1 MAYRPI
7 SLMPGGFAVAPE
19 ATNPM
24 RGLRLRLCALHF
36 GVPAE
41 PKAEKGHVPS
51 RVDAIF
57 DALAVELLKEAF
69 IIVIPAAQDSTS
81 KPILARTTA
90 TGQLVWIAEKDL
102 GGAPPA
108 SPANDVFLE
117 AGKTYYYFWTRHGQ
131 LCRKLWKLVK
141 ENATSAIADNP
152 FYLLQTEY
160 QGSPPDFHGLG
171 LKEHHH
177 AKMSL
182 LFPPTDGA
190 KQAQTTGR
198 SVPLPSKL
206 LRGDQISKLSP
217 QGGAIEATA
226 SYAIARTDSVAVLF
240 LADVITALAN
250 DILVKT
256 AEDRAA
262 LESVRDIVTKVTEDE
277 VVEQLQEELMRGD
290 YFGHYFCR
298 GDWHKAYYPYAHRC
312 AKKKVPRKLFAE
324 AVDASNDSSA
334 WQDAALQIASEYS
347 IRHPDYPKAQDTAD
361 KRLARN
367 NFWKVQVEPVLKI
380 YDCYT
385 FGFEHVGA
393 AWYTRLEGVRLA
405 NERKLRTLKQLTS
418 DLMRKRASY
427 KRLLQ
432 ELDAHFSD
440 DFEQRRETHTRY
452 LELAVASEYR
462 WWDEFDS
469 GFFAGIKPYTDWLST
484 NTSKI
489 NDLLTSY
496 FGDPKGIVEFNNF
509 LKENVNEFER
519 MFKKMD
525 EFDNHFGGKKV
536 TRNFVDGTKFE
547 VDFKN
552 NKLRITTPKEGI
564 EEIGPLYFVVKT
576 TKEQT
581 LVRQEKQILRKGRVR
596 IKKVEMKSRTTMAIV
611 PEMPFKK
618 IHTVPLWLGAFGD
631 TLALVVTISQL
642 GNDLNKAEGITEQID
657 VLGKTAGGVFSAIGS
672 VSDAINYTFVCTTKI
687 PWLLRVANPISKGV
701 ELIYNFKEGY
711 RLLTFGDESEI
722 VAALE
727 RGDSCDAFL
736 LTTKGI
742 VLWCS
747 IIPGTAV
754 IISAL
759 LGLVAFTAVMTPLV
773 VGLAFGAV
781 IVSGI
786 DLVRYLR
793 NGPENA
799 MEPVAEKLKKAIKEE
814 LGNSDKGYAYSRT
827 VHLLTSLCDH
837 SRGLLTAV
845 GA

>member
-1 MAYRPI
+1 MAFDP
-7 SLMPGGFAVAPE
+7 MFTGPGGFHMAPE
-19 ATNPM
+19 ATNPL
-24 RGLRLRLCALHF
+24 RGLRLRLCALKF

-41 PKAEKGHVPS
+41 PKAEKEHVPS

-57 DALAVELLKEAF
+57 DALTVELLKEAF
-69 IIVIPAAQDSTS
+69 VILIPAVQDSTS
-81 KPILARTTA
+81 KPILARTTV

-141 ENATSAIADNP
+141 ENAASTIADNP
-152 FYLLQTEY
+152 FYLLQTEE
-160 QGSPPDFHGLG
+160 QGPPADFHGLG
-171 LKEHHH
+171 LKEQHY
-177 AKMSL
+177 AKMGL

-190 KQAQTTGR
+190 KQPQTTGR

-206 LRGDQISKLSP
+206 LRGEKISKLSP

-262 LESVRDIVTKVTEDE
+262 LESVRDIVKKVTEDE
-277 VVEQLQEELMRGD
+277 VVEQLQEELVRGD

-334 WQDAALQIASEYS
+334 WQEAALQIASEFS
-347 IRHPDYPKAQDTAD
+347 IPHPDYPKAQDTPD

-367 NFWKVQVEPVLKI
+367 NFWRVQVEPVLKI

-393 AWYTRLEGVRLA
+393 AWYTRLDGVRNA
-405 NERKLRTLKQLTS
+405 SERKLRALKQLTS
-418 DLMRKRASY
+418 DLMSRRASY

-432 ELDAHFSD
+432 ELDAHFAE

-462 WWDEFDS
+462 WWDEFDK

-484 NTSKI
+484 NTSKM
-489 NDLLTSY
+489 NDLLTAY
-496 FGDPKGIVEFNNF
+496 FGEPGRVVEFNNF
-509 LKENVNEFER
+509 LKENVGEFER
-519 MFKKMD
+519 MFKKLD
-525 EFDNHFGGKKV
+525 EFDSHFGGKKV
-536 TRNFVDGTKFE
+536 KRSFVDGTKFE

-552 NKLRITTPKEGI
+552 NKLRITTPKEEI
-564 EEIGPLYFVVKT
+564 EEIGPLYFVMKT
-576 TKEQT
+576 TNEQT

-596 IKKVEMKSRTTMAIV
+596 IRKVETKTRTTMAIV
-611 PEMPFKK
+611 PEVPFKK

-631 TLALVVTISQL
+631 TLALVVTMSQL
-642 GNDLNKAEGITEQID
+642 GNDLSKAEGTTEKID

-701 ELIYNFKEGY
+701 ELVYNFKEGY
-711 RLLTFGDESEI
+711 RLLTFGEESEI

-727 RGDSCDAFL
+727 RGDGWDAVL
-736 LTTKGI
+736 LTTKGV

-747 IIPGTAV
+747 IVPGTAA
-754 IISAL
+754 IFATL
-759 LGLVAFTAVMTPLV
+759 MGVAVTTGGIMPPLAI
-773 VGLAFGAV
+773 GLAFGAIV
-781 IVSGI
+781 ISGI
-786 DLVRYLR
+786 DFIRYLR

-799 MEPVAEKLKKAIKEE
+799 MEPVAEKLKKAIKGE
-814 LGNSDKGYAYSRT
+814 LGDYAYSRT
-827 VHLLTSLCDH
+827 VNLLNSLCDH
-837 SRGLLTAV
+837 SKKLVAV
-845 GA
+845 SGS